1 MSGLDDPTRRA
12 PMDIWAMSG
21 QHPSRRHDEMLAE
34 RLRFLAAM
42 PDTRPHRVRGLVI
55 RLQTMWSRP
64 TARERLP
71 EASRRALGKPV
82 GT

>member
-1 MSGLDDPTRRA
+1 MSGLEDPTRRS

-34 RLRFLAAM
+34 RLRFVAAM
-42 PDTRPHRVRGLVI
+42 PDMRPHRVRRLVTH
-55 RLQTMWSRP
+55 LQAMWSRP
-64 TARERLP
+64 TLRDRVP
-71 EASRRALGKPV
+71 EASRRSLGKPV